1 MPLIADEA
9 ISTDEELIQS
19 IASGRQE
26 AVGPLYSRYA
36 PTVLGMAAQAL
47 DRATAEEI
55 VQDVFLAVWK
65 NARSFDPARGRA
77 RPWLLQIAHYRIA
90 NELRRRRR
98 RPQTLA
104 DPDGERLRSLPDLM
118 PDQSEEAWESYKRE
132 ALARALEKLPPPQR
146 QALGLAYFAE
156 LSHDQIARILELPLG
171 TAKSRIRAGLRNL
184 RGLLAPLALLLA
196 LLAILTGVAVRLRS
210 EQQRLAQS
218 SRALTMLT
226 ASDSQALRLTA
237 TESAPAATHAVFRFR
252 PGGSI
257 AVLTFSN
264 FPQAPAGRTYQAWAL
279 TRGHWIS
286 IGTARPDAAGRARLI
301 AEGADFGNRPE
312 IVRVTLE
319 PERGSSTP
327 TGPDIVLWRA
337 L

>member
-9 ISTDEELIQS
+9 VSTEEELIQS

-36 PTVLGMAAQAL
+36 PTVLGMAAQAV

-55 VQDVFLAVWK
+55 VQDVFVAVWK
-65 NARSFDPARGRA
+65 NARSFDPARGPV

-98 RPQTLA
+98 RPQIVP
-104 DPDGERLRSLPDLM
+104 DPDSERVSSLPDPV
-118 PDQSEEAWESYKRE
+118 PDQSEETWVAYKRE
-132 ALARALEKLPPPQR
+132 ALARALEQLPPPQR

-184 RGLLAPLALLLA
+184 RVLLAPLALLLA
-196 LLAILTGVAVRLRS
+196 ALAILAGLAVQLRS

-226 ASDSQALRLTA
+226 ASDAQALRLTA
-237 TESAPAATHAVFRFR
+237 APSVPPAAHAVFRFR
-252 PGGSI
+252 PGSPI

-264 FPQAPAGRTYQAWAL
+264 FPPAPAGRTYQAWAL
-279 TRGHWIS
+279 ARGRWIS
-286 IGTARPDAAGRARLI
+286 LGTATPDSGGRARLV
-301 AEGADFGNRPE
+301 AEGAEFGSQPDG
-312 IVRVTLE
+312 VRVTLE
-319 PERGSSTP
+319 PEPGSPTP

-337 L
+337 P